1 MSLTVSPRVLA
12 LWSVVFVSLAAG
24 CGTDAVTPNN
34 PPLDAAVTDTGA
46 SPDVPGTS
54 DTGVTTPEDVAVA
67 DAGVADAGA
76 PPVMS
81 SSCDTLRAGTVDG
94 FMVGGLS
101 RQFILTLP
109 TGATAPGG
117 RWPVVFNWHGLG
129 DTAQNMNQLLAGA
142 VNNPTM
148 PFILVTPASTR
159 LGPTTV
165 PLGIEWDNIQ
175 VREPNRE
182 AQLFDAVLRCVGE
195 RWGVDA
201 DRVYTVGFSA
211 GAIMSDLLGVL
222 RGDRLAGIVSYS
234 GAYFSNAPNR
244 ATLGGVGNLIQWP
257 ATPVPSRYAQLMLSG
272 GTMDLF
278 SLVVAQAH
286 FDQFA
291 ANDSPYLRAS
301 GHDVI
306 YCTHGRGHTVPSG
319 VMAPQLVEFFAAHP
333 RTVMASPWAA
343 GLPMSY
349 PSYCT
354 FQARGG
360 S

>member
-1 MSLTVSPRVLA
+1 MPMTVSPRSLA

-24 CGTDAVTPNN
+24 CGTDAVTPVN
-34 PPLDAAVTDTGA
+34 PPPDAAITDTGA
-46 SPDVPGTS
+46 STDVSAITDAGAPAPDVAT
-54 DTGVTTPEDVAVA
+54 VV

-76 PPVMS
+76 PPVMT

-109 TGATAPGG
+109 TGATGPGG

-129 DTAQNMNQLLAGA
+129 DSAPNMNQLLAGA

-195 RWGVDA
+195 RWGLDA

-211 GAIMSDLLGVL
+211 GAILSDLLGVL

-278 SLVVAQAH
+278 SLVVAQAR

-306 YCTHGRGHTVPSG
+306 YCTHGRGHTVPPG
-319 VMAPQLVEFFAAHP
+319 VMASQLVEFFAAHP
-333 RTVMASPWAA
+333 RTVTASPWAA